1 MKIDVHAHTFPGEYL
16 QIVTKALPKPPPIK
30 EDWQWNE
37 DRYLKEM
44 DQWGID
50 MQVLSLAPPSV
61 YCEDVSMVKELCR
74 VCNDRYGEICS
85 RRPDRFRM
93 FASLPIVDV
102 QSACV
107 ELERAKTLPGFSGI
121 ALGSNILGKP
131 LDDPAFSSF
140 FDLVDKLELAI
151 FMHPIWRPLPEAWHA
166 FRLHH
171 LIGLPVDTTF
181 AVTRLMLSGF
191 FDRHPRLHLIA
202 AHVGG
207 TLPYLSERIERA
219 FREGRSRHKPS
230 FYLRKIY
237 YDTAGP
243 THEAVVACVAKMF
256 GSEQVVFGSDF
267 PFGLGQE
274 GMQYMEKA
282 VSVVDRSE
290 LSEIDRERIFSG
302 NLLELLH
309 IAI

>member
-1 MKIDVHAHTFPGEYL
+1 MKIDVHAHTFPAEYL
-16 QIVTKALPKPPPIK
+16 QILRNALPSPPPIK
-30 EDWQWNE
+30 DDWQWNE

-44 DQWGID
+44 DEWGID

-61 YCEDVSMVKELCR
+61 YFESVSLVNELCR
-74 VCNDRYGEICS
+74 VCNDRYAEICS
-85 RRPDRFRM
+85 RRPERFRM

-102 QSACV
+102 ESACV
-107 ELERAKTLPGFSGI
+107 ELERVKSLPGFSGI
-121 ALGSNILGKP
+121 ALGSNILGKT
-131 LDDPAFSSF
+131 LDEPVFSSF
-140 FDLVDKLELAI
+140 FDLADKLDLAI
-151 FMHPIWRPLPEAWHA
+151 FMHPIWRTLPEAWHA

-191 FDRHPRLHLIA
+191 FDRYPRLRLIA

-219 FREGRSRHKPS
+219 FREGRSQHKPS
-230 FYLRKIY
+230 FYLKKIY

-256 GSEQVVFGSDF
+256 GAEQVVFGSDF

-282 VSVVDRSE
+282 VSVVERSE

-302 NLLELLH
+302 NLQGLLH

>member
-1 MKIDVHAHTFPGEYL
+1 MKIDVHAHTFPAEYL
-16 QIVTKALPKPPPIK
+16 QMLKKALPKPPPIK
-30 EDWQWNE
+30 EDWEWNE

-44 DQWGID
+44 DKWGID

-61 YCEDVSMVKELCR
+61 YFENLSLVKELCR

-85 RRPDRFRM
+85 RRPQRFRM
-93 FASLPIVDV
+93 FASLPVVDIE
-102 QSACV
+102 SACA
-107 ELERAKTLPGFSGI
+107 ELERVKSLPGFCGI
-121 ALGSNILGKP
+121 ALGSNILGKT
-131 LDDPAFSSF
+131 LDDPAFSVF

-151 FMHPIWRPLPEAWHA
+151 FLPPIWRTLPEAWSA

-181 AVTRLMLSGF
+181 AVTRLILSGF
-191 FDRHPRLHLIA
+191 FDRYPHLRLIV

-219 FREGRSRHKPS
+219 FREGRSQHKPS
-230 FYLRKIY
+230 FYLKKLY

-243 THEAVVACVAKMF
+243 THEAVVECVAKMF

-282 VSVVDRSE
+282 VAVVERSG
-290 LSEIDRERIFSG
+290 LGKTDRERIFSG
-302 NLLELLH
+302 NLQGLLK
-309 IAI
+309 IAS